1 MLGNLFEQRAVS
13 FQTVWGAGEPWGLQS
28 EAGVNVTT
36 KKSFEIVAFFSAVSL
51 ISDTIST
58 LPCGAY
64 LRIGPTRRPLNPRPV
79 WLDQPDIDLS
89 TRAAF
94 FQQVFSSLLVHG
106 NSYTRVFRDAQGQVV
121 NLVNLNPEK
130 VEVERSK
137 VGRKIYK
144 YEGENKP
151 LTSDD
156 VIHIV
161 DLILPGEL
169 KGLSRVE
176 TLKQSLGLNIALS
189 DYAARFFGT
198 GASASGVIEFPGNL
212 TSEQAKQLADG
223 FDARHRNGSRRAHKT
238 GVLSGGAKFV
248 ATQTDPERSQA
259 LESRKFAVEEIARA
273 FNVPL
278 HLLGVPGTASYASVE
293 QNNLQFVSM
302 TLRPLAE
309 KVEAAFS
316 RLLPGD
322 AFIKFQFGDL
332 LRADLEARIRS
343 YSVGA
348 QAGFYST
355 NDIRRLED
363 LPPVEQGDQYRV
375 PLANIALADTETI
388 TNEKKIYM
396 VSQLVQSGF
405 LPSEVLAA
413 LGLPEIA
420 HTGLPSV
427 QLQGVAQIDPQDPEA
442 VYEVE

>member
-64 LRIGPTRRPLNPRPV
+64 LRIGATRRPLNPRPV

-130 VEVERSK
+130 VEIERSK
-137 VGRKIYK
+137 VGRKIFR
-144 YEGENKP
+144 YEGENRP
-151 LTSDD
+151 LSGDEI
-156 VIHIV
+156 IHIV
-161 DLILPGEL
+161 DLILPGDL

-198 GASASGVIEFPGNL
+198 GASTAGVIEFPGNL

-238 GVLSGGAKFV
+238 GVLSAGAKFV
-248 ATQTDPERSQA
+248 ATQLDPEASQA

-302 TLRPLAE
+302 TLRPLTE

-332 LRADLEARIRS
+332 LRADLTARVQS

-363 LPPVEQGDQYRV
+363 MEPVEEGDQYRV
-375 PLANIALADTETI
+375 PLANIALADTAVI
-388 TNEKKIYM
+388 TEEKRVKM
-396 VSQLVQSGF
+396 VQQLVISGF
-405 LPSEVLAA
+405 TPAEALAA
-413 LGLPEIA
+413 VGLPPIG
-420 HTGLPSV
+420 HTGLPST
-427 QLQGVAQIDPQDPEA
+427 QLQPVAQIDPNDPEA
-442 VYEVE
+442 VYEV